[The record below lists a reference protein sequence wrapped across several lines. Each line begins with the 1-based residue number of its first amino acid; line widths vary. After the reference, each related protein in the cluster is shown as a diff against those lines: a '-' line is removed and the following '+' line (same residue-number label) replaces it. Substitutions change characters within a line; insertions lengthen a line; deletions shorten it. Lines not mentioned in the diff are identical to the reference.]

1 MVLVSNRSNLS
12 LSDLEGDRL
21 QFEVT
26 AENEAETAWV
36 ATVLSPLLQAG
47 DIVLLDGVLASGK
60 TFFVRKLVE
69 ALGTEDE
76 ISSPT
81 YAIANIYKCPSVDVL
96 HVDAYRLENEKDF
109 YNLGLELEVEGSICM
124 IEWGSRIQ
132 EAFDDFLKIS
142 IKLNAENLDERLLV
156 MTSHGSRATVL
167 LQSLKIRCQSV

>member
-1 MVLVSNRSNLS
+1 VVLVSNRSNLY

-26 AENEAETAWV
+26 AENEAETTWV

-69 ALGTEDE
+69 TLGTEDE

-142 IKLNAENLDERLLV
+142 IKLNAKSIDERVFV
-156 MTSHGSRATVL
+156 MTAHGSRATVL

>member
-1 MVLVSNRSNLS
+1 MVLVSNRSNLY

-26 AENEAETAWV
+26 AENEAETTWV

-69 ALGTEDE
+69 TLGTEDE

-142 IKLNAENLDERLLV
+142 IKLNAKSIDERVFV
-156 MTSHGSRATVL
+156 MTAHGSRATVL